1 MFRFVPNVFCLPGF
15 RPGQSPVP
23 GWYALRFMDFVGIR
37 HDAISPFFKADASTG
52 RQAALSDRLLSF
64 DNPRHG
70 NGWQVTR

>member
-23 GWYALRFMDFVGIR
+23 GWYALRLWILSESGTMRFPLSLKRMRQRGV
-37 HDAISPFFKADASTG
+37 
-52 RQAALSDRLLSF
+52 QAALSDRLLSF